1 MEKIDNRSL
10 WLFGYKGTILQNKQM
25 LIDSYF
31 KYMMAKTLRMFEWKN
46 LPETIPAR
54 ELELILQ
61 ICRFAIFTKAP
72 TNDGEKLFVFY
83 GGLGGMPNEYY
94 QPTQAIVTNPYLKF
108 YDVLQLDDYIKKDGN
123 AIVGWNDSMHIGL
136 FALNNRYASLLA
148 ETDLTLKYQLVNMRF
163 NNVLTADDDT
173 TKESLKTMYKDVE
186 DGTGF
191 GIVVTKKFMEESN
204 VDKIELRSQSHQA
217 QLKDTIETKQ
227 YLMGSWLNELGLN
240 ANFNMKR
247 ESINESE
254 EDLNED
260 SLLPFI
266 DDMLEQRKLIAKYL
280 NEKFKDLLPNGDVEV
295 GLSSSWQKLRK
306 EIKLREEKQESEIV
320 EEEQTN
326 PTPEETND
334 PTPEEKPNEESVSE
348 NENEKNEDK

>member
-31 KYMMAKTLRMFEWKN
+31 KYMMIKTLKMFKWKN
-46 LPETIPAR
+46 LPKTIPER

-61 ICRFAIFTKAP
+61 LCRFAIFTKAP
-72 TNDGEKLFVFY
+72 TDDGEKLFVFY

-108 YDVLQLDDYIKKDGN
+108 FDVLKLDDYIKNDGK
-123 AIVGWNDSMHIGL
+123 AVVGWNDGMHIGL
-136 FALNNRYASLLA
+136 FSLHNRYASLLA

-173 TKESLKTMYKDVE
+173 TKESLETMYKKVE

-191 GIVVTKKFMEESN
+191 GIIVTKKFMEQTN
-204 VDKIELRSQSHQA
+204 VDKIELRSQSHQM

-240 ANFNMKR
+240 ANYNMKR
-247 ESINESE
+247 EAINESE
-254 EDLNED
+254 ADLNED
-260 SLLPFI
+260 SLLPMI
-266 DDMLEQRKLIAKYL
+266 DDMLQQRKLICDAL
-280 NEKFKDLLPNGDVEV
+280 NEKFADLLDGEVSVE
-295 GLSSSWQKLRK
+295 LSSSWQKIRK
-306 EIKLREEKQESEIV
+306 EIKLREDQQETE
-320 EEEQTN
+320 T
-326 PTPEETND
+326 TPEEETETTTD
-334 PTPEEKPNEESVSE
+334 VSE
-348 NENEKNEDK
+348 DEEDGSQNEN

>member
-1 MEKIDNRSL
+1 MENKIDNRSL

-31 KYMMAKTLRMFEWKN
+31 KYMMIKTLKMFKWKN
-46 LPETIPAR
+46 LPKTIPER

-72 TNDGEKLFVFY
+72 TKDGEKLFVFY

-108 YDVLQLDDYIKKDGN
+108 FDVLKLDDYIKNDGK
-123 AIVGWNDSMHIGL
+123 AVVGWNDGMHIGL
-136 FALNNRYASLLA
+136 FSLHNRYASLLA

-191 GIVVTKKFMEESN
+191 GIVVTKKFMEETN
-204 VDKIELRSQSHQA
+204 VDKIELRSQSHQM
-217 QLKDTIETKQ
+217 QLKDIIETKQ

-240 ANFNMKR
+240 ANYNMKR
-247 ESINESE
+247 EAINESE
-254 EDLNED
+254 ADLNED
-260 SLLPFI
+260 SLLPMI
-266 DDMLEQRKLIAKYL
+266 DDMLQQRKLICDAL
-280 NEKFKDLLPNGDVEV
+280 NEKFADLLDGEVSVE
-295 GLSSSWQKLRK
+295 LSSSWQKIRK
-306 EIKLREEKQESEIV
+306 EIKLREDQQKTE
-320 EEEQTN
+320 T
-326 PTPEETND
+326 TPEKEQ
-334 PTPEEKPNEESVSE
+334 KPQTDVSE
-348 NENEKNEDK
+348 DEKDGSQNEN